1 VENPPRFTKSAIWRY
16 CAFIGVFVAMLS
28 ITLMKECFNPQP
40 VRDMR
45 RGQILA
51 FALAFFMLP
60 ALSVMT
66 SAQDV
71 PTGPGVEIDCG
82 TDPVMN
88 VHPSYY
94 ESVELICIVS
104 NPSSLA
110 ETISVEKEWDANN
123 VEMILSE
130 DSFEIEAGE
139 EEEFTITFSGPTK
152 LSADTS
158 YSFTLNAQVDTW
170 GGFFPMDQLNVNA
183 SYEGDFTVSTYGMV
197 ELEMSDKSVRTL
209 ELDEQRM
216 ISFQFSNYGNDED
229 KIKVSIANEAE
240 LIESGFSFPLG
251 SFVAEDVASGGVSS
265 IRDLTV
271 SAPSLVTKELR
282 VQMVIRA
289 ESANDDNAEFSEIV
303 ITLVVEKPSEISGLG
318 GLDEMSS
325 EDMKKYGAIIGAGI
339 LGIFILV
346 LGLKVV
352 GRRSSEEST
361 VQTIELPE
369 VEEATKPVVED
380 LDELDEFD
388 DMFDDLNDEED
399 DLDSFLNDL

>member
-1 VENPPRFTKSAIWRY
+1 
-16 CAFIGVFVAMLS
+16 
-28 ITLMKECFNPQP
+28 MKECFNPQP

-60 ALSVMT
+60 ALSLMT

-71 PTGPGVEIDCG
+71 PAGPGVEIDCG
-82 TDPVMN
+82 DDPVMN

-94 ESVELICIVS
+94 ESVELICTVS

-209 ELDEQRM
+209 ELDEQRV

-229 KIKVSIANEAE
+229 KIRVSIANEAE
-240 LIESGFSFPLG
+240 LLESGFSFPLG

-271 SAPSLVTKELR
+271 SAPSEVTKEIR

-289 ESANDDNAEFSEIV
+289 ESTNDDSAEFSEIV
-303 ITLVVEKPSEISGLG
+303 ITLLVEKPSEISGLG
-318 GLDEMSS
+318 GLDEMSTG
-325 EDMKKYGAIIGAGI
+325 DMKKYGAILGAGI

-346 LGLKVV
+346 LVLKVV
-352 GRRSSEEST
+352 GRRSSEGAT
-361 VQTIELPE
+361 VRAIELPE
-369 VEEATKPVVED
+369 VEEATKPDVEG
-380 LDELDEFD
+380 LDEFD
-388 DMFDDLNDEED
+388 DMFDDLSEEEDDEED

>member
-1 VENPPRFTKSAIWRY
+1 MAIL
-16 CAFIGVFVAMLS
+16 FVHRCFWTLLS

-40 VRDMR
+40 VRGMR
-45 RGQILA
+45 KGQILT
-51 FALAFFMLP
+51 FVLAFFMLP

-66 SAQDV
+66 SAQA

-82 TDPVMN
+82 TDPVME

-94 ESVELICIVS
+94 EPVELICTVS

-110 ETISVEKEWDANN
+110 ETISVENEWDANN
-123 VEMILSE
+123 VDMILSE

-139 EEEFTITFSGPTK
+139 EEQFTITFSGPTK

-158 YSFTLNAQVDTW
+158 YSFTLIAQVDTW
-170 GGFFPMDQLNVNA
+170 GIFPLDATNTSA
-183 SYEGDFTVSTYGMV
+183 SYEGDFSVSTYGMV

-229 KIKVSIANEAE
+229 KIRVSIANEAE

-251 SFVAEDVASGGVSS
+251 SFVAEDVAAGGVSS

-271 SAPSLVTKELR
+271 SAPSSVTKELR
-282 VQMVIRA
+282 VQMIIRA

-318 GLDEMSS
+318 GLDEMSTG
-325 EDMKKYGAIIGAGI
+325 DMKKYGAILGAGI
-339 LGIFILV
+339 LGIFIMV
-346 LGLKVV
+346 LGLKVI
-352 GRRSSEEST
+352 GRRSSDDAM
-361 VQTIELPE
+361 VHAIDLPE
-369 VEEATKPVVED
+369 IEEVTKPVVED

>member
-1 VENPPRFTKSAIWRY
+1 MAL
-16 CAFIGVFVAMLS
+16 LS

-66 SAQDV
+66 SAQDI
-71 PTGPGVEIDCG
+71 PSLPGVEIDCG
-82 TDPVMN
+82 LDPVME

-94 ESVELICIVS
+94 EPVELICIVS
-104 NPSSLA
+104 NPSSLP

-170 GGFFPMDQLNVNA
+170 GGVPWDSFNTNA
-183 SYEGDFTVSTYGMV
+183 SYDGDFTVSTYGMV
-197 ELEMSDKSVRTL
+197 ELEISDKSVRTL
-209 ELDEQRM
+209 DLDEQRV
-216 ISFQFSNYGNDED
+216 ISFQFSNNGNDKDE
-229 KIKVSIANEAE
+229 IRVSIANEAE

-251 SFVAEDVASGGVSS
+251 SFVVEDVESGGVSS
-265 IRDLTV
+265 LRDLTI
-271 SAPSLVTKELR
+271 SAPSEVTKEIR
-282 VQMVIRA
+282 VQMIIRA
-289 ESANDDNAEFSEIV
+289 ESDNDDNAEFSEIA
-303 ITLVVEKPSEISGLG
+303 ITLVIEKPNEIAGLG
-318 GLDEMSS
+318 GLDEVNTGAL
-325 EDMKKYGAIIGAGI
+325 KKYGAIASVSI
-339 LGIFILV
+339 LGTFILV
-346 LGLKVV
+346 LSLKVIKR
-352 GRRSSEEST
+352 GSSKEE
-361 VQTIELPE
+361 VLQTIELPE
-369 VEEATKPVVED
+369 IEEVAKPVVESSE
-380 LDELDEFD
+380 ELDEFD
-388 DMFDDLNDEED
+388 DMFDDLSDEED

>member
-1 VENPPRFTKSAIWRY
+1 
-16 CAFIGVFVAMLS
+16 M
-28 ITLMKECFNPQP
+28 
-40 VRDMR
+40 RDMR
-45 RGQILA
+45 KGQILA

-66 SAQDV
+66 SAQEAA
-71 PTGPGVEIDCG
+71 PAVEIDCAP
-82 TDPVMN
+82 DPVMN

-94 ESVELICIVS
+94 EDVELLCIVS
-104 NPSSLA
+104 NPSSLP

-123 VEMILSE
+123 IEMILSE
-130 DSFEIEAGE
+130 DSFDIEAGE

-170 GGFFPMDQLNVNA
+170 GGIVPVPVDQFNFNA

-209 ELDEQRM
+209 ELDEQRI

-229 KIKVSIANEAE
+229 KIRVSIANEAE
-240 LIESGFSFPLG
+240 LLESGFSFPLG
-251 SFVAEDVASGGVSS
+251 TFVAEDVASGGVSS

-271 SAPSLVTKELR
+271 SAPSVVTKEIR

-289 ESANDDNAEFSEIV
+289 ESTNDDSAEFSEIV
-303 ITLVVEKPSEISGLG
+303 ITLLVEKPSEISGLG
-318 GLDEMSS
+318 GLDEMSTG
-325 EDMKKYGAIIGAGI
+325 DMKKYGAILGAGI
-339 LGIFILV
+339 LGVFILV
-346 LGLKVV
+346 LVLKVV
-352 GRRSSEEST
+352 GRRSTEEAT
-361 VQTIELPE
+361 VRTIELPE
-369 VEEATKPVVED
+369 VEEATKPDVED
-380 LDELDEFD
+380 LDEFD
-388 DMFDDLNDEED
+388 DMFDDLSDEED

>member
-1 VENPPRFTKSAIWRY
+1 MAL
-16 CAFIGVFVAMLS
+16 LS
-28 ITLMKECFNPQP
+28 TTLMKECFNPQP
-40 VRDMR
+40 VRGMR
-45 RGQILA
+45 KGQILT
-51 FALAFFMLP
+51 FALVFFMLP
-60 ALSVMT
+60 ALSVMA

-71 PTGPGVEIDCG
+71 PTGPSVEIDCG
-82 TDPVMN
+82 TDPVME

-94 ESVELICIVS
+94 EPVELVCTVS

-123 VEMILSE
+123 IDMILSE

-170 GGFFPMDQLNVNA
+170 GIFLVEATNTNA

-197 ELEMSDKSVRTL
+197 ELEMSDKSARTL
-209 ELDEQRM
+209 ELDEQRV

-229 KIKVSIANEAE
+229 KIRVSIANEAE

-251 SFVAEDVASGGVSS
+251 SFVAEDVAAGGVSS
-265 IRDLTV
+265 IRDLTI
-271 SAPSLVTKELR
+271 SAPSSVTQELR

-289 ESANDDNAEFSEIV
+289 ESANDDNAEFSEIL
-303 ITLVVEKPSEISGLG
+303 ITLVVEKPNEISGLG
-318 GLDEMSS
+318 GLDELSS

-346 LGLKVV
+346 LGLKVIS
-352 GRRSSEEST
+352 RRSSDDAT
-361 VQTIELPE
+361 VHAIDLPE
-369 VEEATKPVVED
+369 IEEVTKPVVED
-380 LDELDEFD
+380 LDEFD

>member
-1 VENPPRFTKSAIWRY
+1 MAIQYEHR
-16 CAFIGVFVAMLS
+16 CFPALPS
-28 ITLMKECFNPQP
+28 ITLMKEGFNPQP

-71 PTGPGVEIDCG
+71 PAGPGVEIDCAP
-82 TDPVMN
+82 DPIMN

-94 ESVELICIVS
+94 EDVELLCLVS
-104 NPSSLA
+104 NPSSLP

-123 VEMILSE
+123 IEMILSE
-130 DSFEIEAGE
+130 DSFEIDAGE

-158 YSFTLNAQVDTW
+158 YSFTLNAQVDNW
-170 GGFFPMDQLNVNA
+170 GGIPWDSFNANA

-209 ELDEQRM
+209 ELDEQRI

-229 KIKVSIANEAE
+229 KIRVSIANEAE
-240 LIESGFSFPLG
+240 LLESGFSFPLG
-251 SFVAEDVASGGVSS
+251 TFVAEDVASGGVSS
-265 IRDLTV
+265 IRELTV
-271 SAPSLVTKELR
+271 SAPSVVTNEIR

-289 ESANDDNAEFSEIV
+289 ESTNDNSAEFSEIV
-303 ITLVVEKPSEISGLG
+303 ITLLVEKPSEISGLG
-318 GLDEMSS
+318 GLDEMSTG
-325 EDMKKYGAIIGAGI
+325 DMKKYGAIIGAGI

-346 LGLKVV
+346 LVLKVV
-352 GRRSSEEST
+352 GRRSSEGAT
-361 VQTIELPE
+361 VRTIELPE
-369 VEEATKPVVED
+369 IEEATKPD
-380 LDELDEFD
+380 IDDLDEFD
-388 DMFDDLNDEED
+388 DMFDDLIDEED

>member
-1 VENPPRFTKSAIWRY
+1 MAL
-16 CAFIGVFVAMLS
+16 LS
-28 ITLMKECFNPQP
+28 TTLMKECFNPQP
-40 VRDMR
+40 VRGMR
-45 RGQILA
+45 KGQILT
-51 FALAFFMLP
+51 FALVFFMLP
-60 ALSVMT
+60 ALSVMA

-71 PTGPGVEIDCG
+71 PAGPGVEIDCG
-82 TDPVMN
+82 NDPVME

-94 ESVELICIVS
+94 EPVELICTVS

-123 VEMILSE
+123 IDMILSE

-170 GGFFPMDQLNVNA
+170 GGIFPMDQLNVNA

-197 ELEMSDKSVRTL
+197 ELEMSDKSARTL
-209 ELDEQRM
+209 ELDEQRV

-229 KIKVSIANEAE
+229 KIRVSIANEAE

-251 SFVAEDVASGGVSS
+251 SFVAEDVAAGGVSS
-265 IRDLTV
+265 IRDLTI
-271 SAPSLVTKELR
+271 SAPSSVTQELR

-289 ESANDDNAEFSEIV
+289 ESANDDNAEFSEIL
-303 ITLVVEKPSEISGLG
+303 ITLVVEKPNEISGLG
-318 GLDEMSS
+318 GLDELSS

-346 LGLKVV
+346 LGLKVIS
-352 GRRSSEEST
+352 RRSSDDT
-361 VQTIELPE
+361 MVHAIDLPE
-369 VEEATKPVVED
+369 IEEVTKPVVED
-380 LDELDEFD
+380 LDEFD

>member
-1 VENPPRFTKSAIWRY
+1 MDGELHQQRL
-16 CAFIGVFVAMLS
+16 FVALFS

-40 VRDMR
+40 VRGMR
-45 RGQILA
+45 KGQILT
-51 FALAFFMLP
+51 FVLAFFKLP
-60 ALSVMT
+60 ALSMMT
-66 SAQDV
+66 SAQDI
-71 PTGPGVEIDCG
+71 PAGPGVEIDCG
-82 TDPVMN
+82 TDPVME

-94 ESVELICIVS
+94 EPVELTCTVS
-104 NPSSLA
+104 NPSSLS

-130 DSFEIEAGE
+130 DSFEIDAGE

-158 YSFTLNAQVDTW
+158 YSFTLNAQVDNW
-170 GGFFPMDQLNVNA
+170 GGVPWDSFNANA
-183 SYEGDFTVSTYGMV
+183 SYEGDFSVSTYGMV

-209 ELDEQRM
+209 ELDEQRV
-216 ISFQFSNYGNDED
+216 ISFQFSNYGNAED
-229 KIKVSIANEAE
+229 KIRVSIANEAE

-271 SAPSLVTKELR
+271 SAPSSVTKEIR

-289 ESANDDNAEFSEIV
+289 ESANDGNAEFSEIV
-303 ITLVVEKPSEISGLG
+303 ITLLVEKPSEIAGLG
-318 GLDEMSS
+318 GLDEIST
-325 EDMKKYGAIIGAGI
+325 EDMKKYGAVIGASI
-339 LGIFILV
+339 LGLFILV

-352 GRRSSEEST
+352 SRRSSEEAT
-361 VQTIELPE
+361 VQAIDLPE
-369 VEEATKPVVED
+369 IEEATKPVVED

-388 DMFDDLNDEED
+388 GMFDDLNDEED

>member
-1 VENPPRFTKSAIWRY
+1 MAIQYVHR
-16 CAFIGVFVAMLS
+16 CFVALFS

-45 RGQILA
+45 KGQILT

-71 PTGPGVEIDCG
+71 PAGPGVEIDCG
-82 TDPVMN
+82 ADPVMN

-94 ESVELICIVS
+94 ESVELTCTVS

-123 VEMILSE
+123 IEMILSE
-130 DSFEIEAGE
+130 DSFEIDAGE

-158 YSFTLNAQVDTW
+158 YTFTLNAQVDNW
-170 GGFFPMDQLNVNA
+170 GGIPWDSFNANA
-183 SYEGDFTVSTYGMV
+183 SYEGDFSVSTYGMV

-209 ELDEQRM
+209 ELDEQRA
-216 ISFQFSNYGNDED
+216 ITFQFSNYGNDED
-229 KIKVSIANEAE
+229 KIRVSIANEAE
-240 LIESGFSFPLG
+240 LLESGFSFPLG
-251 SFVAEDVASGGVSS
+251 SFIAEDVASGGVSS

-271 SAPSLVTKELR
+271 SAPSEVTKEIR
-282 VQMVIRA
+282 VQMILRA
-289 ESANDDNAEFSEIV
+289 ESTNDDSAEFSEIV
-303 ITLVVEKPSEISGLG
+303 ITLLVEKPSEISGLG
-318 GLDEMSS
+318 GLDEMSTG
-325 EDMKKYGAIIGAGI
+325 DLKKYGAIIGAGI

-346 LGLKVV
+346 LVLKVV
-352 GRRSSEEST
+352 GRRSSEGAN
-361 VQTIELPE
+361 VRTIELPE
-369 VEEATKPVVED
+369 VEEATKPDVED
-380 LDELDEFD
+380 LDEFD
-388 DMFDDLNDEED
+388 DMFDDLSDEED

>member
-1 VENPPRFTKSAIWRY
+1 VENSPRFTELAVWRY
-16 CAFIGVFVAMLS
+16 CACIGVFVALFS

-60 ALSVMT
+60 ALTGMA

-71 PTGPGVEIDCG
+71 PTAPSVEIDCES
-82 TDPVMN
+82 DPVMN

-94 ESVELICIVS
+94 ESVDLTCVVR
-104 NPSSLA
+104 NPSSFQ
-110 ETISVEKEWDANN
+110 ETISVEKEWEGNN
-123 VEMILSE
+123 VEMIMLE
-130 DSFEIEAGE
+130 DTFDLAAGE

-158 YSFTLNAQVDTW
+158 YSFVLNAQVDSVGPFMWDAT
-170 GGFFPMDQLNVNA
+170 NTNA

-209 ELDEQRM
+209 ELDEQRVV
-216 ISFQFSNYGNDED
+216 SFQFSNYGNDED
-229 KIKVSIANEAE
+229 KIRVSIANEAE

-251 SFVAEDVASGGVSS
+251 TFVAEDVASGGVSS
-265 IRDLTV
+265 IRDLTI
-271 SAPSLVTKELR
+271 SAPSSVTKELR
-282 VQMVIRA
+282 VQMIIRA
-289 ESANDDNAEFSEIV
+289 ESTNDDDAEFSEIV
-303 ITLVVEKPSEISGLG
+303 ITLLVEKPSEISGLG
-318 GLDEMSS
+318 GLDEMSTG
-325 EDMKKYGAIIGAGI
+325 DMKKYGAILGAGV

-352 GRRSSEEST
+352 GRRSSEGAT
-361 VQTIELPE
+361 VRTIELPE
-369 VEEATKPVVED
+369 VEEATKPAVED
-380 LDELDEFD
+380 LDEFD
-388 DMFDDLNDEED
+388 DMFDDLSDEED

>member
-1 VENPPRFTKSAIWRY
+1 MAIQYVHR
-16 CAFIGVFVAMLS
+16 CFVALFS

-45 RGQILA
+45 KGQILT

-71 PTGPGVEIDCG
+71 PAGPGVEIDCG
-82 TDPVMN
+82 ADPVMN

-94 ESVELICIVS
+94 ESVELTCTVS

-123 VEMILSE
+123 IEMILSE
-130 DSFEIEAGE
+130 DSFEIDAGE

-158 YSFTLNAQVDTW
+158 YSFTLNAQVDSW
-170 GGFFPMDQLNVNA
+170 GVMPLVEPLNA
-183 SYEGDFTVSTYGMV
+183 SESYEGDFTVSTYGMV

-209 ELDEQRM
+209 ELDEQRA
-216 ISFQFSNYGNDED
+216 ITFQFSNYGNDED
-229 KIKVSIANEAE
+229 KIRVSIANEAE

-251 SFVAEDVASGGVSS
+251 TFIAEDVASGGVSS

-271 SAPSLVTKELR
+271 SAPSEVTKEIR
-282 VQMVIRA
+282 VQMILRA
-289 ESANDDNAEFSEIV
+289 ESTNDDNAEFSEIV
-303 ITLVVEKPSEISGLG
+303 ITLLVEKPSEISGLG
-318 GLDEMSS
+318 GLDEMSTG
-325 EDMKKYGAIIGAGI
+325 DLKKYGAIIGAGI

-346 LGLKVV
+346 LVLKVV
-352 GRRSSEEST
+352 GRRSSEGAN
-361 VQTIELPE
+361 VRTIELPE
-369 VEEATKPVVED
+369 VEEATKPDVED
-380 LDELDEFD
+380 LDEFD
-388 DMFDDLNDEED
+388 DMFDDLSDEED

>member
-1 VENPPRFTKSAIWRY
+1 MAIQYVHR
-16 CAFIGVFVAMLS
+16 CFVALFS

-45 RGQILA
+45 KGQILT

-71 PTGPGVEIDCG
+71 PAGPGVEIDCG
-82 TDPVMN
+82 ADPVMN

-94 ESVELICIVS
+94 ESVELTCTVS
-104 NPSSLA
+104 NPSSFA
-110 ETISVEKEWDANN
+110 ETISVSKEWDANN
-123 VEMILSE
+123 IEMILSD

-158 YSFTLNAQVDTW
+158 YSFTLNAQVDSVGPIAWDAT
-170 GGFFPMDQLNVNA
+170 NTNA
-183 SYEGDFTVSTYGMV
+183 SYEGDFSVSTYGMV

-209 ELDEQRM
+209 ELDEQRA
-216 ISFQFSNYGNDED
+216 ITFQFSNYGNDED
-229 KIKVSIANEAE
+229 KIRVSIANEAE

-251 SFVAEDVASGGVSS
+251 TFIAEDVASGGVSS

-271 SAPSLVTKELR
+271 SAPSEVTKEIR
-282 VQMVIRA
+282 VQMILRA
-289 ESANDDNAEFSEIV
+289 ESTNDDSAEFSEIV
-303 ITLVVEKPSEISGLG
+303 ITLLVEKPSEISGLG
-318 GLDEMSS
+318 GLDEMSTG
-325 EDMKKYGAIIGAGI
+325 DLKKYGAIIGAGI

-346 LGLKVV
+346 LALKVV
-352 GRRSSEEST
+352 GRRSSEGAT
-361 VQTIELPE
+361 VRTIELPE
-369 VEEATKPVVED
+369 VEEATKPDVD
-380 LDELDEFD
+380 DLDEFD
-388 DMFDDLNDEED
+388 DMFDDLSDEED